1 MEDIKP
7 DLGEPVH
14 QTEESKAGHQWI
26 SVAAYYKAE
35 NRGFAPAL
43 NELARLNTVFEIY
56 IDLNEAFGNAT

>member
-35 NRGFAPAL
+35 NRGFAPGLGQACP
-43 NELARLNTVFEIY
+43 FEY
-56 IDLNEAFGNAT
+56 GF